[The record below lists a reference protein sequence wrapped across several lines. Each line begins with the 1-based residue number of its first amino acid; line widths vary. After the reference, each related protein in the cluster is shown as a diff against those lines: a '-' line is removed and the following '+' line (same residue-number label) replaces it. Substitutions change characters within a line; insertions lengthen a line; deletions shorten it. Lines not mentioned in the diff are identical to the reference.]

1 MWAYIICAGIWVG
14 IIVGWLIPVI
24 RKRIVY
30 EIYEACGL
38 GIYLSLIAVGW
49 IWKAIEIPPLLYV
62 GYALFAFAAFL
73 VIFSFVGLRHK
84 GKPKSGWEHTTLL
97 IDSGV
102 FQIVRHPLYL
112 GTAIWT
118 IGIMLVIQSVPST
131 ILGLVA
137 IFCFWMAS
145 KGEEEFN
152 IKKFGQGYQEY
163 MREVPRWNVFKGLGR
178 IVNKRR
184 KD

>member
-1 MWAYIICAGIWVG
+1 MWAYVICAGIWVG

-38 GIYLSLIAVGW
+38 DVYFSLIVLGW
-49 IWKAIEIPPLLYV
+49 GWKTLDIFPLVYIGYVLYV
-62 GYALFAFAAFL
+62 PAAVL
-73 VIFSFVGLRHK
+73 VIFSFINLKRK
-84 GKPKSGWEHTTLL
+84 GKPESGWEHTTTI

-102 FQIVRHPLYL
+102 FRIVRHPLYL
-112 GTAIWT
+112 GAAIWT
-118 IGIMLVIQSVPST
+118 IGIILVIQSIPST

-145 KGEEEFN
+145 IGEDKFN
-152 IKKFGQGYQEY
+152 IKKFGGEYQNY
-163 MREVPRWNVFKGLGR
+163 MGEVPRWNVFKGLKR
-178 IVNKRR
+178 ITNKRG